1 TPKTYF
7 RASSTFNNAT
17 KLLRHGWNVA
27 TLHPVDAA
35 ARGIENGDSVRLKN
49 DYGESVFE
57 AKVSEGIKPGV
68 VHVPAGGL
76 PEDGAA
82 NQLTGD
88 ALSEYENATFNSY
101 RVEVEKS

>member
-1 TPKTYF
+1 M
-7 RASSTFNNAT
+7 
-17 KLLRHGWNVA
+17 
-27 TLHPVDAA
+27 
-35 ARGIENGDSVRLKN
+35 RLKN

-57 AKVSEGIKPGV
+57 ARVSEGIRQGV

-101 RVEVEKS
+101 RVEAEKS